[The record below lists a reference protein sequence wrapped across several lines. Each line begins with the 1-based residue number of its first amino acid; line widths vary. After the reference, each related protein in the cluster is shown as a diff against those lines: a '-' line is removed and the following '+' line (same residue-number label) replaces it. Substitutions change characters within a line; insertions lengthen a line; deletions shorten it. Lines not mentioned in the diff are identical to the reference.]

1 MIEVRRRLVPTDRL
15 MVLAPHPDD
24 ESVAT
29 GGVLQAAV
37 SMGAEVRI
45 AYLTDGENNPW
56 AQRATELRW
65 RISECD
71 RVRWGARRRRE
82 ALEALKCLGVAPS
95 SARFLGFP
103 DQRVTETL
111 LSQTHAAVERLAD
124 ELAGWQPTVLFM
136 PSLEDRHPDHG
147 ATAVMAR
154 LAMARARW
162 NVRPR
167 VFQYVVHARP
177 AAGSGPWDSMCTLSE
192 SEREAKRK
200 AILRHGS
207 QLRLRR
213 SFLLRFAEEEETFA
227 SGLSAPAVDHA
238 AHPLQVLRTRG
249 GQWSFNVR
257 RTRHVALDRPSLLL
271 ISQGDEGM
279 SSLRVPLPRR
289 DGRCALKGPEGGDEV
304 GEVEARR
311 DGAWLTVTI
320 TSPALGH
327 SHFRLAKL
335 DLPLRRGIGLFDSW
349 PWLSF
354 GALRAPAAAVSSELG
369 VASAAEPLVSMAES

>member
-1 MIEVRRRLVPTDRL
+1 MIEVRRRLVPRDRVL
-15 MVLAPHPDD
+15 VLAPHPDD

-45 AYLTDGENNPW
+45 VYLTDGENNPW

-65 RISECD
+65 RISERD
-71 RVRWGARRRRE
+71 RVRWGSRRRRE
-82 ALEALKCLGVAPS
+82 ALAALKCLGVAPS
-95 SARFLGFP
+95 SARFLGFA

-111 LSQTHAAVERLAD
+111 LGGTREAVERLAD
-124 ELAGWQPTVLFM
+124 ELSGWQPTVLFL

-147 ATAVMAR
+147 ATAVLAR

-162 NVRPR
+162 NARPR
-167 VFQYVVHARP
+167 VFEYVVHARR
-177 AAGSGPWDSMCTLSE
+177 AAGSGRCDSVCTLSD
-192 SEREAKRK
+192 SEREAKRE

-213 SFLLRFAEEEETFA
+213 AFLLRFAEEPETFV
-227 SGLSAPAVDHA
+227 SGLSAPAVHHA
-238 AHPLQVLRTRG
+238 AHPLQLVRTRG
-249 GQWSFNVR
+249 DQWSFTVR
-257 RTRHVALDRPSLLL
+257 RSRRLTLDRPSLLL
-271 ISQGDEGM
+271 ISQSEEGM

-289 DGRCALKGPEGGDEV
+289 AGRCALRGPEGGDIL

-327 SHFRLAKL
+327 SDFRLAKL

-354 GALRAPAAAVSSELG
+354 GSLHAPAAVVPSELG